1 MKHVLI
7 VDDHSIVRLA
17 TLHII
22 REVISPVMH
31 WESDNFADAMSTV
44 SDQPLDLILL
54 DIHIPGGE
62 GFQMIEKI
70 RSIQPQVL
78 ILMFSGVDEEIYA
91 THYIK
96 AGADGFLSKNAS
108 VNEVRNAISAIFER
122 GRYVSKKVRD
132 MQFASSQFVQ
142 KKQDNPL
149 GTLSQ
154 RELEVMDLMLD
165 GKWTKE
171 IATILGISGSSVST
185 YKTRI
190 FEKLDVTTI
199 IELYQK
205 VQILRKEREGL

>member
-17 TLHII
+17 TLFII
-22 REVISPVMH
+22 REVIAPVAH
-31 WESDNFADAMSTV
+31 WESDNFADALSIVT
-44 SDQPLDLILL
+44 DHPLDLILL

-91 THYIK
+91 GHYIK

-108 VNEVRNAISAIFER
+108 VNEVRNAISTIFER

-132 MQFASSQFVQ
+132 MQLASSQFEQ
-142 KKQDNPL
+142 KKHDNPL

-171 IATILGISGSSVST
+171 IATILSISGSSVST

-205 VQILRKEREGL
+205 VQILRKEREGF